1 MQIEINERF
10 KEAFDLMEN
19 TDKHVLIT
27 GRAGT
32 GKSTL
37 LEYFRS
43 KTKKNIVVLAPTGVA
58 AVNVKGVT
66 IHSFFK
72 FKPDIALNKIK
83 KERDNRIYKSLDA
96 IVIDEISM
104 VRADLLDCID
114 RFMRL
119 NGKDEEKPFGGVQMI
134 FFGDLYQLPPVV
146 KADERL
152 IFKQHYK
159 SSYFFDSKVFE
170 KIRIEFVELEKIYRQ
185 KDEKFIR
192 LLNAIRNNSF
202 TDKDIEEIN
211 KRVIEDFKEDPNDFY
226 IRLTSTKKLAEEINE
241 RNLSML
247 KGRLY
252 EYSGIIKG
260 QFHESYLP
268 VEKELKLKIGAQVM
282 LVNNDSLGRWVN
294 GSIGKIASIERNEE
308 ENDLINIEL
317 SDGKEFGV
325 YPYTWNIYEATL
337 DEATGSIDYKP
348 IGSFTQYPI
357 KLAWAIT
364 IHKSQGKTFDK
375 VIIDFGKGA
384 FAHGQVYVALSRC
397 TSLEGIVLK
406 RPIRREDIIVD
417 WRIAKFLARLQYKI
431 AEERLPQEEK
441 VKILQ
446 QAIKEGKHL
455 KIVYLKENDV
465 KSERLIKPLKV
476 SEMSYMNKRYLG
488 LLAYCYKSNKVR
500 TFRVDR
506 IINIDDSDED

>member
-1 MQIEINERF
+1 MEIEINEKF
-10 KEAFDLMEN
+10 KEALELMEN
-19 TDKHVLIT
+19 TNKHVLIT

-37 LEYFRS
+37 LDYFRNH
-43 KTKKNIVVLAPTGVA
+43 TKKNIVVLAPTGVA

-66 IHSFFK
+66 IHSFFR
-72 FKPDIALNKIK
+72 FKPDIALSKVK
-83 KERDNRIYKSLDA
+83 KEKDSRIYKSLDA

-114 RFMRL
+114 KFMRL
-119 NGKDEEKPFGGVQMI
+119 NGREEEKPFGGVQMI

-146 KADERL
+146 KANERL

-159 SSYFFDSKVFE
+159 SSYFFDAKVFE
-170 KIRIEFVELEKIYRQ
+170 KIKIEFIELEKIYRQ

-202 TDKDIEEIN
+202 TDEDVDEIN
-211 KRVIEDFKEDPNDFY
+211 KRVIKDFKEDPNDFY

-247 KGRLY
+247 KGKLY
-252 EYSGIIKG
+252 EYHGIIKG
-260 QFHESYLP
+260 QFSESYLP
-268 VEKELKLKIGAQVM
+268 VERELRLKIGAQVM

-294 GSIGKIASIERNEE
+294 GSIGRITSIERDDER
-308 ENDLINIEL
+308 NDLINIEL

-325 YPYTWNIYEATL
+325 LPYTWNIYDVVF
-337 DEATGSIDYKP
+337 DEATESIDYKT

-357 KLAWAIT
+357 RLAWAIT

-375 VIIDFGKGA
+375 VIIDIGKGA

-397 TSLEGIVLK
+397 RSLDGIVLTK
-406 RPIRREDIIVD
+406 PIRREDIIFDYRV
-417 WRIAKFLARLQYKI
+417 AKFLTNLQYKM
-431 AEERLPQEEK
+431 AEERLPQEK
-441 VKILQ
+441 KMKMLQ
-446 QAIKEGKHL
+446 QAIRDGKQV

-465 KSERLIKPLKV
+465 KSERVVKPLKV
-476 SEMSYMNKRYLG
+476 GEMSYMNKKYLG
-488 LLAYCYKSNKVR
+488 LLAYCYKSKEVK

-506 IINIDDSDED
+506 IIRMEV